1 MKIFCIGDIM
11 GRHGRDMLR
20 GYLDDLVYSKK
31 IDLVAAN
38 GENSAHGRGMTA
50 QIYEELCA
58 IGVDVFTMGN
68 HTWNCRDIIKLLE
81 TESNIARPANYEGEC
96 PGKGCVTVKARNGA
110 YVSFINVIGRTYMD
124 PCASPFEAASREVK
138 KCRSDF
144 ILVDFH
150 AEATSEKIAMGR
162 YLDGRVSAVYGT
174 HTHVQ
179 TADETILPK
188 GTGYITDLGMTG
200 SSNSVLGMD
209 VSLVINRFLNGMPQ
223 KYELGA
229 GKNVLCGCIFEI
241 DNNTAKT
248 IGVER
253 VNIKE

>member
-1 MKIFCIGDIM
+1 M
-11 GRHGRDMLR
+11 GSHGRDMIR
-20 GYLDDLVYSKK
+20 GYLDELVYSKG

-38 GENSAHGRGMTA
+38 GENSSHGRGMSNSV
-50 QIYEELCA
+50 YNELSDMG
-58 IGVDVFTMGN
+58 IDVFTMGN

-81 TESNIARPANYEGEC
+81 TEGNIARPANYEGNC
-96 PGKGCVTVKARNGA
+96 PGSGCVTVKAKNGA
-110 YVSFINVIGRTYMD
+110 LVSFINILGRVYME
-124 PCASPFEAASREVK
+124 PCASPFEAVKREIE
-138 KCRSDF
+138 KCKSD
-144 ILVDFH
+144 IIMVDFH

-162 YLDGRVSAVYGT
+162 YLDGLVSGVFGT

-179 TADETILPK
+179 TADEIILPK

-209 VSLVINRFLNGMPQ
+209 TSLVINRFLNGMPQ

-241 DNNTAKT
+241 DDKTARCMG
-248 IGVER
+248 IER
-253 VNIKE
+253 INIKE

>member
-38 GENSAHGRGMTA
+38 GENAAHGRGMTA
-50 QIYEELCA
+50 PVYEELCE

-81 TESNIARPANYEGEC
+81 TESNIARPANYEGGC

-110 YVSFINVIGRTYMD
+110 YVSFISIIGRTYMD
-124 PCASPFEAASREVK
+124 PCASPFEAAVREVK

-179 TADETILPK
+179 TADEVILPK

-209 VSLVINRFLNGMPQ
+209 VSLVINRFLNGMPR

-241 DNNTAKT
+241 DDNTAKT